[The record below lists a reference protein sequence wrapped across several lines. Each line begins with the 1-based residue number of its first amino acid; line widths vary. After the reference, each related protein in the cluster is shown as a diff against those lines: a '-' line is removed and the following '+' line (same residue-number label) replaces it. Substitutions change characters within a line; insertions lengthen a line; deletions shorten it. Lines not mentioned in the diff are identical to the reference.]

1 MVDRRHRYA
10 ASADPCLRLTGRRA
24 SAGRRTLPRRN
35 ADRRRARRD
44 LQPGAAAALRS
55 KQRADRPALSRYP
68 YDRTRLFPPN
78 RLFSPQHLVILR
90 RDAWERDKWI
100 ARRLTDAFTR
110 CNDQFAAA
118 QRQFPY
124 VSPWLDAEIEET
136 EALMGV
142 DFHPYGF
149 EKNRATIDIFCRQA
163 YELGIVSRLITAE
176 EYFTEYLR
184 SASL

>member
-1 MVDRRHRYA
+1 MA
-10 ASADPCLRLTGRRA
+10 A
-24 SAGRRTLPRRN
+24 
-35 ADRRRARRD
+35 
-44 LQPGAAAALRS
+44 
-55 KQRADRPALSRYP
+55 
-68 YDRTRLFPPN
+68 
-78 RLFSPQHLVILR
+78 
-90 RDAWERDKWI
+90 
-100 ARRLTDAFTR
+100 AFTR